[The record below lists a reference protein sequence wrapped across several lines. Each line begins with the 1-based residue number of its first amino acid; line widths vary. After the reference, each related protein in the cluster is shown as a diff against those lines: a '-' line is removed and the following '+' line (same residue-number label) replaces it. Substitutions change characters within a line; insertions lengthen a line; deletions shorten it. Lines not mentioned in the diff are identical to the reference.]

1 MHLGSKVPFSY
12 LLYNSCNI
20 RDYTCRILPREF
32 FHVLCNPSVDPEYNW
47 VLCFNLQTLR
57 PVASPLLSN
66 DKKSKYA
73 RHCSSVRAS
82 FGCNLA
88 RLYFTMSQCS
98 HLFICRVFVRLIVA
112 AAVVENALLIRTFPA
127 RVIAGDVMIA
137 NPVNVVASA
146 EVDC

>member
-1 MHLGSKVPFSY
+1 
-12 LLYNSCNI
+12 
-20 RDYTCRILPREF
+20 
-32 FHVLCNPSVDPEYNW
+32 
-47 VLCFNLQTLR
+47 
-57 PVASPLLSN
+57 
-66 DKKSKYA
+66 
-73 RHCSSVRAS
+73 
-82 FGCNLA
+82 
-88 RLYFTMSQCS
+88 MSQCS